1 MIWFKS
7 RSNIMANPNINLPYF
22 DLLFEEFGKQN
33 PEALEAF
40 GRHVHWGYWDY
51 PAAADGSIAD
61 FAKAAE
67 RLSRRV
73 CDAGNAGNGKRILD
87 CGCGFG
93 GTIASLNE
101 RFSDLELVGL
111 NIDERQL
118 ARAREEV
125 KPQNN
130 NQIQFVQGNACEL
143 PFEDNSYDVV
153 TAVEC
158 IFHFPSREQFFREVR
173 RVLKPGGQLAI
184 SDFVQAETF
193 MPVLKFMGNFIP
205 FDVDF
210 TYGKVDSNISLTD
223 YQNLA
228 KNTQFICKIE
238 DDITVNTLPTYPVVR
253 RLLHNGNLKKGEN
266 VTLATEWLSRL
277 RILRY
282 LILSFQVS

>member
-1 MIWFKS
+1 
-7 RSNIMANPNINLPYF
+7 MANPNINLPYF

-51 PAAADGSIAD
+51 PAAADGSISD

-73 CDAGNAGNGKRILD
+73 CDAGKVGNGKRILD

-118 ARAREEV
+118 ERAREQV
-125 KPQNN
+125 QPQNN

-143 PFEDNSYDVV
+143 PFEDNSFDVV

-158 IFHFPSREQFFREVR
+158 IFHFPSREQFFREAR

-205 FDVDF
+205 FDIDF
-210 TYGKVDSNISLTD
+210 TYGKVDSNISLID

-228 KNTQFICKIE
+228 KTTQFISKIE
-238 DDITVNTLPTYPVVR
+238 DDITVNTLPTYPIVR
-253 RLLHNGNLKKGEN
+253 KLLHDGKLKKGEN

-277 RILRY
+277 GILRY

>member
-1 MIWFKS
+1 MV
-7 RSNIMANPNINLPYF
+7 NPNINLPYF

-33 PEALEAF
+33 PEALAAF

-73 CDAGNAGNGKRILD
+73 CDAGNLGNGKRILD

-118 ARAREEV
+118 ERARKQV
-125 KPQNN
+125 QPQNN
-130 NQIQFVQGNACEL
+130 NQIEFVQGNACEL
-143 PFEDNSYDVV
+143 PFEDNSFDVV

-184 SDFVQAETF
+184 SDFVQAEPF
-193 MPVLKFMGNFIP
+193 MPVLKFIGKFISY
-205 FDVDF
+205 DVGS
-210 TYGKVDSNISLTD
+210 TYGKVDNNITLNE
-223 YQNLA
+223 YRKLA
-228 KNTQFICKIE
+228 KSTQLLSKIE
-238 DDITVNTLPTYPVVR
+238 DDITVNTLPTYPLVR
-253 RLLHNGNLKKGEN
+253 RMLHQGKLKQYEN
-266 VTLATEWLSRL
+266 VTLGAEWLSRL
-277 RILRY
+277 GIVRY
-282 LILSFQVS
+282 VILSF